1 VLFKI
6 NLNFNFWY
14 QISSIPKNHMIQL
27 KDGEL
32 LKILLDL
39 LKILLDILFGD
50 IIMLKILVMQ
60 LASGI

>member
-1 VLFKI
+1 
-6 NLNFNFWY
+6 
-14 QISSIPKNHMIQL
+14 MIQL